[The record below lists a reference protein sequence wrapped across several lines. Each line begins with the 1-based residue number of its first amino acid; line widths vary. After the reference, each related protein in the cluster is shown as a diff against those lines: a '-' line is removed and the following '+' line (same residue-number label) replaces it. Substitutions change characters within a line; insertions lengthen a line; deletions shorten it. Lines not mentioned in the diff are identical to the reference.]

1 MTADPFANLL
11 SLEEVSAIEAT
22 LLPARDR
29 FSLRLAAYS
38 LRLLQVLAADQ
49 QLAIAAIEAPQLQTW
64 LQQSPQ
70 LAEALKQQGLTV
82 DQSFLNFWT
91 RLLLSAKQPL
101 SQAATAASISLE
113 QLDLATVID
122 WYRQQFQPDAGLPTA

>member
-38 LRLLQVLAADQ
+38 LRLLQALAADQ
-49 QLAIAAIEAPQLQTW
+49 QQPIAAIDASQLQTW
-64 LQQSPQ
+64 LLQSPQ
-70 LAEALKQQGLTV
+70 LAETLSQQGLVV
-82 DQSFLNFWT
+82 DQSFLDFWT

-101 SQAATAASISLE
+101 VQAAESAAVSLE
-113 QLDLATVID
+113 QLQLATVID